1 MGRACVKK
9 MAAASGTVTTD
20 EVETAISDSLREI
33 GIERI
38 KDKQKEAILAFISGR
53 DTFVVL
59 PTGYGK
65 SSIYAVLPLV
75 FDKLKGS

>member
-1 MGRACVKK
+1 MCKENGRG
-9 MAAASGTVTTD
+9 GTVTMD
-20 EVETAISDSLREI
+20 EVETAISDSLREV

-38 KDKQKEAILAFISGR
+38 KDKQKEAILAFVSGR

-59 PTGYGK
+59 PTRYGK
-65 SSIYAVLPLV
+65 SSIDAVLPLV

>member
-1 MGRACVKK
+1 M
-9 MAAASGTVTTD
+9 ASGTVTTD
-20 EVETAISDSLREI
+20 EVETAISDSLTEI
-33 GIERI
+33 GIERR
-38 KDKQKEAILAFISGR
+38 KDKQKEAILAFVSGR

-65 SSIYAVLPLV
+65 SYAVLPLA

>member
-1 MGRACVKK
+1 MCKENGRG
-9 MAAASGTVTTD
+9 GTVTTD

-38 KDKQKEAILAFISGR
+38 KDKQKEAILTFVSGR

-65 SSIYAVLPLV
+65 PDSTRT
-75 FDKLKGS
+75 D